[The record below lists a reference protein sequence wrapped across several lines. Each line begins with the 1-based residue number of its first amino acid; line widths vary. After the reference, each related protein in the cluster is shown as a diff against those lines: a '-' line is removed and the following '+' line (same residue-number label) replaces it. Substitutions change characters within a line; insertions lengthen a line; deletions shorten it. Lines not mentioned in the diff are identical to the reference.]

1 MANVLVIS
9 ITKSNDGTQTVL
21 KGASLAGA
29 TVTVKSGNTTLAQVQ
44 ANTEGQWECSFAST
58 NSSVTVS
65 VGGKNV
71 DVTLDAN
78 SGEVSYPSTP
88 ATQITLTVQLA
99 TVQEPPVSI
108 VM

>member
-9 ITKSNDGTQTVL
+9 ITKSNDGTQTIL
-21 KGASLAGA
+21 KGASHAGA
-29 TVTVKSGNTTLAQVQ
+29 TVTVKSGNITLAQVQ

-71 DVTLDAN
+71 DVTLNAS

-88 ATQITLTVQLA
+88 AIQVTLAVQQAIELEMPVA
-99 TVQEPPVSI
+99 TVV
-108 VM
+108 